1 MRLYRLYLPAR
12 MVYPAALFR
21 VTTCQKELVLTFD
34 DGPDPQSTLPLAEIL
49 ERHKVKAVFFCSGEK
64 AEAFPSVIG
73 QLKAMGHIIGN
84 HGYEHLD
91 GCKTPSA
98 KYIENVR
105 RASPFTSDNLFRPP
119 YGKMKLSQY
128 NELKKEFRII
138 LWDLMPYDFDKELGG
153 KGSLNI
159 LKRMTRPGSV
169 IVLHDTGRSSLLSF
183 IDEFISWSLEEGY
196 SFVTG
201 F

>member
-12 MVYPAALFR
+12 MIYPEALFR
-21 VTTCQKELVLTFD
+21 ISTCQKELMLTFD
-34 DGPDPQSTLPLAEIL
+34 DGPDPLYTLPLAEIL
-49 ERHKVKAVFFCSGEK
+49 EKQKVKAVFFCSGEK
-64 AEAFPSVIG
+64 AEAFPSIISH
-73 QLKAMGHIIGN
+73 LKAMGHIIGN

-91 GCKTPSA
+91 GWKTPSA

-105 RASPFTSDNLFRPP
+105 RASPFTSDSLFRPP

-128 NELKKEFRII
+128 SELKKDFRII
-138 LWDLMPYDFDKELGG
+138 LWDLMPYDFDKDLGG
-153 KGSLNI
+153 EGSFKI
-159 LKRMTRPGSV
+159 LKKMIRTGSV
-169 IVLHDTGRSSLLSF
+169 IVLHDTTGSSALSF
-183 IDEFISWSLEEGY
+183 IDEFVSWSLGEGY